1 MLMMYVSKYI
11 AKGEPNIEI
20 STSKSDCT
28 ENCSR
33 SNCGFLVDV
42 GLNNSDAN
50 MVCVPVDDL
59 RSAFAR
65 KYLPH
70 SLCPLEALTLP
81 FPPSPLQA
89 TRAQAKTRAR
99 GGRGGSFSFLRFS
112 FPFLFLFFYLILRK
126 V

>member
-1 MLMMYVSKYI
+1 V
-11 AKGEPNIEI
+11 EI

-65 KYLPH
+65 KYLSH

-99 GGRGGSFSFLRFS
+99 GGGAVLFLF
-112 FPFLFLFFYLILRK
+112 FAFLFLFFSFSSI
-126 V
+126 